1 MCVQPCLS
9 VCGVNVWSIGAV
21 VDDEGEGHVGSC

>member
-1 MCVQPCLS
+1 VQSCLL
-9 VCGVNVWSIGAV
+9 VYDVQVWNIGIV